1 MPTQFESLRVY
12 LSGPMENQEN
22 CNDWRKN
29 ITAKLVKLGFNK
41 DNIINPVDRRLAV
54 EHRIDYFKKMKM
66 WSHLEHVGDQVIK
79 KDLRYV
85 DVTDIVIVH
94 FFEGVETAGTWD
106 EIFTARNQRKPVFVI
121 MPGGLTEKT
130 SVWLLGRVGRHQ
142 IFSNMDEVMER
153 LRAIRDDDIA
163 PPRGWRNIHYET
175 DGEVL

>member
-1 MPTQFESLRVY
+1 MPTQFNSLRVY

-22 CNDWRKN
+22 CNDWRTK
-29 ITAKLVKLGFNK
+29 ITTKLEGLGFAD
-41 DNIINPVDRRLAV
+41 DNIINPVDRRLAI
-54 EHRIDYFKKMKM
+54 EHRINYFKKMKM

-85 DVTDIVIVH
+85 DVMDLMIVH
-94 FFEGVETAGTWD
+94 LFKGIDTCGTWD

-121 MPGGLTEKT
+121 MPGGLSAKT

-142 IFSNMDEVMER
+142 IFSDMEEVIER
-153 LRAIRDDDIA
+153 LRAIRDDDVA
-163 PPRGWRNIHYET
+163 PPRGWRNIHHET